1 MAFSGMNCPTQT
13 GQGFIMPRKFPG
25 GTDNKVEKVE
35 EVEEVEEMEGSQKH
49 LNLEV
54 PWESWAP

>member
-1 MAFSGMNCPTQT
+1 
-13 GQGFIMPRKFPG
+13 MPRKFPG

-54 PWESWAP
+54 PWESCAP